1 MEHIVSVDTG
11 ESDRSSHPSKVT
23 KRKKRPPL
31 SCTECRRRKRKCDG
45 KLPCCD
51 CKLRDKPQGCR
62 YADGAMPRSRE
73 TASPYSSAAT
83 MSIHSPVSA
92 TGTIPL
98 DSDSSKG
105 HQIGKLGYARTGTST
120 ADYLDRIDVG
130 DEEVVGDIET
140 CSAASGHGNLWQRY
154 KSLVKQLPTR
164 ECIAKITDFYFQKI
178 NWQYYILD
186 ESSFRQQ
193 LHDWYRLDLQP
204 FASKKF
210 EVLPADVKAF
220 PALLLEV
227 IATSLLLMSPDRALE
242 LNDLKNVGG
251 MSFETMAV
259 KYSETGMD
267 LLNLLGKTQISLT
280 TVFADFLRVAF
291 LKYFGQV
298 TESWHALGEA
308 VKDAQEIGLHRASR
322 DPKPHM
328 DDIAAV
334 VENQWNI
341 QDRRRLWMLLSGWD
355 IHTAMVLGRPAAID
369 DNTEPILPVD
379 VPITANRP
387 LTPVLL
393 RSTDDVPTPLT
404 RAIWAYRIMKNLRH
418 IQALEKEG
426 SYPENYSHVD
436 RLDQELRQL
445 DQSIPPYF
453 RRRNPDKSF
462 DSIPEC
468 YWLSGARAT
477 LPQLLSFDL
486 IALHRPY
493 IFTRLESRSRALE
506 ACLDMLQAQREHF
519 ESIEENQYKTFFLF
533 FGTFDAIVLIASI
546 YTFFPTE
553 NLDKAAQAMQHF
565 QWSTERFEAM
575 SGQSALAKAAAVT
588 LHTFSTR
595 LKKTLQWEACYPS
608 ADALST
614 STNTPGSHMQAKLH
628 GLVSY
633 SDDLSSCSD
642 RGLSP
647 SRPKMQPRFPND
659 EPPAA
664 LYDLSFI
671 EPIYATSD
679 IVYNDL
685 IGSWDL
691 QTAFSP
697 DSNAYLPQFHGNFS
711 SNSVW
716 SFLNND
722 FDYANT

>member
-1 MEHIVSVDTG
+1 
-11 ESDRSSHPSKVT
+11 
-23 KRKKRPPL
+23 
-31 SCTECRRRKRKCDG
+31 
-45 KLPCCD
+45 
-51 CKLRDKPQGCR
+51 
-62 YADGAMPRSRE
+62 
-73 TASPYSSAAT
+73 

-98 DSDSSKG
+98 DSDTSKG
-105 HQIGKLGYARTGTST
+105 HQIDKLGYARTGTST

-130 DEEVVGDIET
+130 DDEVMSDLET
-140 CSAASGHGNLWQRY
+140 SPTAGSHGNPWERY
-154 KSLVKQLPTR
+154 KSLVKQLPAR
-164 ECIAKITDFYFQKI
+164 ECIAKLTDFYFSKI

-193 LHDWYRLDLQP
+193 IHDWYRLDLQP
-204 FASKKF
+204 FAAKKF

-220 PALLLEV
+220 PALLFEV
-227 IATSLLLMSPDRALE
+227 AATSLLLMTPDRALE
-242 LNDLKNVGG
+242 LNGLKNIGG

-259 KYSETGMD
+259 KYSETGMA

-298 TESWHALGEA
+298 IESWHALGEA

-328 DDIAAV
+328 DDIATV

-369 DNTEPILPVD
+369 DNTELMLPVD
-379 VPITANRP
+379 VSITANRP
-387 LTPVLL
+387 ATPVMP
-393 RSTDDVPTPLT
+393 RGADDVPTPLT
-404 RAIWAYRIMKNLRH
+404 RAIWAYRVMKNLRQ

-426 SYPENYSHVD
+426 SYPEDFSLVD

-445 DQSIPPYF
+445 DQNIPPYF

-468 YWLSGARAT
+468 YWLPAARAT
-477 LPQLLSFDL
+477 LLQLLSFDL
-486 IALHRPY
+486 MALHRPY
-493 IFTRLESRSRALE
+493 IFTRPESRSRALE

-553 NLDKAAQAMQHF
+553 HLDKAAQAMQHF

-575 SGQSALAKAAAVT
+575 SGRSALAKAAAVT
-588 LHTFSTR
+588 LRTFSTR
-595 LKKTLQWEACYPS
+595 LKQTVQWAACYPS
-608 ADALST
+608 TDALST
-614 STNTPGSHMQAKLH
+614 STNTPGSHMEAKPD
-628 GLVSY
+628 GLTSY
-633 SDDLSSCSD
+633 SDTISSQSD
-642 RGLSP
+642 TGFSP
-647 SRPKMQPRFPND
+647 SGSKMQLRFPND
-659 EPPAA
+659 GPPAA

-685 IGSWDL
+685 FGGLDL
-691 QTAFSP
+691 QIPFGP
-697 DSNAYLPQFHGNFS
+697 DPNSYLPQFHGNFS
-711 SNSVW
+711 SNSIW

>member
-1 MEHIVSVDTG
+1 MEHIVDTG
-11 ESDRSSHPSKVT
+11 ESDRSGRPSRVT

-62 YADGAMPRSRE
+62 YADGAMPRNRE

-83 MSIHSPVSA
+83 MSIHSPMSV
-92 TGTIPL
+92 TGTISL

-105 HQIGKLGYARTGTST
+105 HQIDKLGYARTGTST

-130 DEEVVGDIET
+130 DDEVVGELEICPT
-140 CSAASGHGNLWQRY
+140 ASGHGNLWERY

-164 ECIAKITDFYFQKI
+164 ECITKLTDFYFQKI

-193 LHDWYRLDLQP
+193 LHNWYQLDLQP
-204 FASKKF
+204 FAAKKF
-210 EVLPADVKAF
+210 EVLPADMKAF

-227 IATSLLLMSPDRALE
+227 AATSLLLMTPDRALE
-242 LNDLKNVGG
+242 LNDLKNVSG

-259 KYSETGMD
+259 KYSETGMA
-267 LLNLLGKTQISLT
+267 LLNLLGKLQISLT

-322 DPKPHM
+322 DPKPHT
-328 DDIAAV
+328 DDIAIV
-334 VENQWNI
+334 IENQWNI

-387 LTPVLL
+387 VTPVMP
-393 RSTDDVPTPLT
+393 RGADDVPTPLT
-404 RAIWAYRIMKNLRH
+404 RAIWAYRIMKNLRQ

-426 SYPENYSHVD
+426 SYPEDYSHVD

-453 RRRNPDKSF
+453 RRHNPDKGF

-477 LPQLLSFDL
+477 VPQLLSFDMM
-486 IALHRPY
+486 ALHRPY
-493 IFTRLESRSRALE
+493 IFTRPESRSRALE

-546 YTFFPTE
+546 YTFFPTDH
-553 NLDKAAQAMQHF
+553 LDKAAQAMQHF

-575 SGQSALAKAAAVT
+575 SGQSALAKAAAIT
-588 LHTFSTR
+588 LRTFSTR

-608 ADALST
+608 VDALST
-614 STNTPGSHMQAKLH
+614 STNTPGSHMQAKLD
-628 GLVSY
+628 GLASY
-633 SDDLSSCSD
+633 SDAISSCSD
-642 RGLSP
+642 TGLSP
-647 SRPKMQPRFPND
+647 SGSKMQLRFPND
-659 EPPAA
+659 GPPVA
-664 LYDLSFI
+664 LYDLSSI

-685 IGSWDL
+685 FGSLDL
-691 QTAFSP
+691 QTPFSP
-697 DSNAYLPQFHGNFS
+697 DSNPCLPQFHGNFS
-711 SNSVW
+711 SNSIW